1 LQGTIF
7 RMHKL
12 ALVGK
17 KIQHSKSPDIY
28 RKLVG
33 SLIEYDLLDYPNEDD
48 IPSAEQL
55 FKEYL
60 GISITSPY
68 KKHFLS
74 QVRLSKMAQKLGA
87 INCLVKRDGEIWG
100 ENTDYFAIVEIL
112 SRFKSKHGE
121 LSVII
126 LGDGVM
132 SQVTTIALE
141 ELNIAHKVYARKTH
155 PQLSMLNLVDCFNQ
169 DFTTQ
174 SKPIIINTCAREFV
188 FAGICPSDAV
198 FWDYNYEFAPHQ
210 TEIPKRVELYVDG
223 MEMLTIQA
231 QFALVF
237 WSTTTSF
244 LNY

>member
-1 LQGTIF
+1 
-7 RMHKL
+7 MHKL

-33 SLIEYDLLDYPNEDD
+33 SLIEYDLLDYQSEEE
-48 IPSAEQL
+48 IPRADQL

-68 KKHFLS
+68 KKHFLP

-100 ENTDYFAIVEIL
+100 ENTDYLAIVEIL
-112 SRFKSKHGE
+112 SRFKSKFGL
-121 LSVII
+121 LSVVI

-132 SQVTTIALE
+132 SQVTTLALD
-141 ELNIAHKVYARKTH
+141 ELNIDHKIYSRKTH
-155 PQLSMLNLVDCFNQ
+155 PKLSSLNLIDCFNQ

-188 FAGICPSDAV
+188 FAGICPKDAI

-210 TEIPKRVELYVDG
+210 AEIPKLVELYVDG

-237 WSTTTSF
+237 WSTTTSL